1 MPQNSEVPGTYLYG
15 SGCFFKKNCL
25 RPKGRRGTYLL
36 VVVLVLVLLA
46 LVLLVVLVV
55 AAVMSLTSEHC
66 IGESPQESSSGG
78 VGTPQT

>member
-1 MPQNSEVPGTYLYG
+1 MVFQ
-15 SGCFFKKNCL
+15 KNCL

-55 AAVMSLTSEHC
+55 AAAVMSLPSEHC
-66 IGESPQESSSGG
+66 VLKEGRAPRSPHPG
-78 VGTPQT
+78 V